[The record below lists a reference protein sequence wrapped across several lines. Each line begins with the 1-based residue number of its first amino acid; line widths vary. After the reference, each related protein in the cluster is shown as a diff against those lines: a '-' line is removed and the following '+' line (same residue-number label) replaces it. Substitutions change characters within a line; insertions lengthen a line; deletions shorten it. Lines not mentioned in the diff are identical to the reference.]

1 MAISQPATAPTNTP
15 LPRAIIPKTMRAVV
29 KPAARAGLE
38 MRDVPVPRIGP
49 RDVLIKVRANS
60 ICGTDLHILHWD
72 PWAAARLKPPLIV
85 GHELCGV
92 IAAVGEEVTE
102 IHVGDFIAAESH
114 VTCGWCHYCRT
125 GRGHICRNTQII
137 GVDRDGAFA
146 EYVALPAINA
156 WVVPSDMPPE
166 IATLQE
172 NFGNAV
178 HTAFSTD
185 MAARKV
191 LVTGCGPVG
200 IMAIPVARAAGAR
213 SIYATDVSDYRLDL
227 ARKMGATLTL
237 NPMKEDV
244 VARILAETD
253 GEGIDVL
260 LEMSGAPQAIEQGFR
275 ALRFGGEAALLG
287 LPREPMRFDLA
298 NDVIFK
304 GARVIGVSGRKLWET
319 WYQATG
325 LQRSGSV
332 DLMPLVTHRFPI
344 ERFQDAFAQMDSGQS
359 GKVVM
364 LWGE

>member
-1 MAISQPATAPTNTP
+1 
-15 LPRAIIPKTMRAVV
+15 MRAVV
-29 KPAARAGLE
+29 KAAPGAGLH
-38 MRDVPVPRIGP
+38 MREVPVPRVGAGG
-49 RDVLIKVRANS
+49 VLIKVRANS

-72 PWAAARLKPPLIV
+72 PWAAARIKPPLIV
-85 GHELCGV
+85 GHELCGT
-92 IAAVGEEVTE
+92 IAAVGEEVTQLK
-102 IHVGDFIAAESH
+102 VGDFVAAESH

-125 GRGHICRNTQII
+125 GRGHICQNTQII

-146 EYVALPAINA
+146 EYIALPAINA
-156 WVVPSDMPPE
+156 WPVPRTMPVE

-213 SIYATDVSDYRLDL
+213 SIYATDVSDYRLEL
-227 ARKMGATLTL
+227 ARRMGATLTL
-237 NPMKEDV
+237 NPAKEDV
-244 VARILAETD
+244 VARIFEETD
-253 GEGIDVL
+253 GEGVDVL
-260 LEMSGAPQAIEQGFR
+260 LEMSGVPKAIEQGFA

-287 LPREPMRFDLA
+287 LPPEPMRFDLA
-298 NDVIFK
+298 NAVIFK
-304 GARVIGVSGRKLWET
+304 GARAQGIVGRKLWET

-344 ERFQDAFAQMDSGQS
+344 ERFHDAFAQMDSGQS
-359 GKVVM
+359 GKVVL

>member
-1 MAISQPATAPTNTP
+1 M
-15 LPRAIIPKTMRAVV
+15 IPKTMRAVV
-29 KPAARAGLE
+29 KAKAGPGLE
-38 MRDVPVPRIGP
+38 MRAVPVPRPGP
-49 RDVLIKVRANS
+49 TEVLIKVRANS

-72 PWAAARLKPPLIV
+72 PWAAERIHPPLIV
-85 GHELCGV
+85 GHELCGTL
-92 IAAVGEEVTE
+92 AALGEEVTQLQ
-102 IHVGDFIAAESH
+102 VGDFVAAESH
-114 VTCGWCHYCRT
+114 VICGWCYYCRT

-156 WVVPSDMPPE
+156 WPVPKDMPPE
-166 IATLQE
+166 IASLQE

-178 HTAFSTD
+178 HTAFATD
-185 MAARKV
+185 LAARKV

-213 SIYATDVSDYRLDL
+213 SIYATDVSDYRLEL
-227 ARKMGATLTL
+227 ARTMGATLAL
-237 NPMKEDV
+237 NPLRDDV
-244 VARILAETD
+244 VGRILAETD
-253 GEGIDVL
+253 GEGVDVL

-275 ALRFGGEAALLG
+275 ALKFGGEAAMLG
-287 LPREPMRFDLA
+287 LPREPLRFDLA
-298 NDVIFK
+298 NAIIFK
-304 GARVIGVSGRKLWET
+304 GARVLGVSGRKLWET

-332 DLMPLVTHRFPI
+332 NLMPVVTHRFPI
-344 ERFQDAFAQMDSGQS
+344 DRFAEAFAQMDSGQS